1 MVIPKSRDNAPAREH
16 AEVSEGPVRFSIA
29 ILILINVAIFAALIY
44 SVVLGLF
51 GE

>member
-1 MVIPKSRDNAPAREH
+1 MIIPKSRDNAPTRAH
-16 AEVSEGPVRFSIA
+16 ADVSEGPARFSIA
-29 ILILINVAIFAALIY
+29 ILTLINVAIFATLIY